1 MFTDTESLVY
11 EIKTDNVYEDFYED
25 KNLFDL
31 SDYLQDSKFF
41 DPVNKK
47 VIGKRKEK
55 FKGKI
60 ISRFVGLQL
69 KTYSLVSVVD
79 Q

>member
-31 SDYLQDSKFF
+31 SDYLQDSKFLILLI
-41 DPVNKK
+41 KK
-47 VIGKRKEK
+47 
-55 FKGKI
+55 
-60 ISRFVGLQL
+60 
-69 KTYSLVSVVD
+69 
-79 Q
+79 